1 MRMLVLGTAAAA
13 VLSGCASVSYS
24 DDAVTRFVERAQMCE
39 HWMGEEPYDD
49 ARRAEIDRNLG
60 DLRCTTV
67 RRDGEALKLGRRDRL
82 WRAWPAAIAVALL
95 VGLTFAS
102 RR

>member
-49 ARRAEIDRNLG
+49 ARRAEIDRNLN
-60 DLRCTTV
+60 DLRCTTIT
-67 RRDGEALKLGRRDRL
+67 RDGEALKL
-82 WRAWPAAIAVALL
+82 
-95 VGLTFAS
+95 S
-102 RR
+102 RRERPEDLRRIDEALAEF